1 MVLFVSSYLSI
12 GDIQAACGLTNK
24 PKEVIVDIDAK
35 DAGNDLAAV
44 EYVEDMYKFYKLV
57 EVYIKIFLY
66 FRYH

>member
-1 MVLFVSSYLSI
+1 MVLFVFSYSSI

-57 EVYIKIFLY
+57 EV
-66 FRYH
+66 